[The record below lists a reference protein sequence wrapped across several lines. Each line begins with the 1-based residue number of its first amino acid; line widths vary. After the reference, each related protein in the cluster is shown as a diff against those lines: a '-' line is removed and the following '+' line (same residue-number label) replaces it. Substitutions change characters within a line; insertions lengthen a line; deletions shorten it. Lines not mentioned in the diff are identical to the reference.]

1 MVLKRVQGSTT
12 RKSSTFY
19 PPQGESPES
28 STADNKRRGQLE
40 PHMNGSEEAGGAT
53 KGSTTFKNMKKQP
66 TSPVRAKMV
75 RYGRHTNF
83 GAAGDNDED
92 IGTTYYTS
100 NSNMPTPDGD
110 DSVRQPQRPL
120 PSPEPPPSMPCRP
133 KPGTGKV
140 NVIQQQRATQEPITW
155 NNASHQRQQTQK
167 DATQRTVRKS
177 LLEEQGDLY
186 DEIYPDNHAN

>member
-40 PHMNGSEEAGGAT
+40 PHMNGSEEAGGGT
-53 KGSTTFKNMKKQP
+53 KGSTTFKNMNKQL
-66 TSPVRAKMV
+66 TSPVRTKTV

-83 GAAGDNDED
+83 GAAGDNDEYV
-92 IGTTYYTS
+92 GTTYYTR
-100 NSNMPTPDGD
+100 NSNMPTPDED
-110 DSVRQPQRPL
+110 DSMRQPQRPL
-120 PSPEPPPSMPCRP
+120 PPPEPPPPLLPCRP

-140 NVIQQQRATQEPITW
+140 SSIGQHRATQESSTW
-155 NNASHQRQQTQK
+155 NNVSHRRQQTQR
-167 DATQRTVRKS
+167 DGIQRAARKS
-177 LLEEQGDLY
+177 LLEDQGDLY
-186 DEIYPDNHAN
+186 DEI